1 MNLSL
6 RGLFEKIFHPEKN
19 RQAQQALTN
28 ASGLFETIT
37 GYQPTFTTWQGQIY
51 ESSLVRAAIDA
62 RARHISKL
70 DVQVHGAA
78 NPALQTALKR
88 GPNPWQTWSQFLY
101 RTSTILDIH
110 NTCVI
115 LPTLDDKLNVSG
127 FFPVVPVNCEL
138 IEYAGEPWL
147 RCQFAR
153 GGPAAVELSH
163 CAILTKH
170 QYMNDFFG
178 ESNDALK
185 DTMKLIQIQNK
196 GIEEAVKNSATYRFM
211 ARINNFTIP
220 DALAKERQQFTEKNL
235 SADAEN
241 PGGVLLFPN
250 TYTDIQQIRYSPFT
264 VDAAQM
270 QLINESVSNYFGV
283 NAKVMQNSATPEELD
298 AFFNG
303 AIEPFAIQFSE
314 AISRAAFTDRE
325 RAQGS
330 RITASADR
338 LQYMTTRE
346 KVEMARQLGD
356 RGAMTID
363 EIRKLFN
370 YEPLP
375 DGVGARIPIRGEYY
389 FVGEDR
395 GNSKRRKRKG
405 DDSNADNK
413 PEPDA

>member
-1 MNLSL
+1 MKFDI
-6 RGLFEKIFHPEKN
+6 RGLFEKIFRPEKN
-19 RQAQQALTN
+19 RQAEQALTN

-37 GYQPTFTTWQGQIY
+37 GYQPTFSTWQGEIY
-51 ESSLVRAAIDA
+51 ESGLVRAAIDA

-70 DVQVHGAA
+70 DVQIHGAA
-78 NPALQTALKR
+78 NPALQTALRR

-115 LPTLDDKLNVSG
+115 LPVLDNNLNLSG
-127 FFPVVPVNCEL
+127 FFPVVPINCEL
-138 IEYAGEPWL
+138 VDYNGEPWL

-153 GGPAAVELSH
+153 GGPAAVELRS
-163 CAILTKH
+163 CAVLTKH
-170 QYMNDFFG
+170 QYRNDFFG
-178 ESNDALK
+178 ENNNALNAA
-185 DTMKLIQIQNK
+185 MKLIRIQNK

-211 ARINNFTIP
+211 ARINNYSLP
-220 DALAKERQQFTEKNL
+220 DDLAKERQRFTEKNL
-235 SADAEN
+235 SAEAEN
-241 PGGVLLFPN
+241 AGGVLLFPN
-250 TYTDIQQIRYSPFT
+250 TYSDIQQIRYSPYT

-270 QLINESVSNYFGV
+270 QLIHESVSNYFGV

-314 AISRAAFTDRE
+314 ALSRAAFTDRE

-330 RITASADR
+330 HITANADR

-395 GNSKRRKRKG
+395 RSGKQSKRKG
-405 DDSNADNK
+405 DDSNAANGDK
-413 PEPDA
+413 DA

>member
-1 MNLSL
+1 MKFSV
-6 RGLFEKIFHPEKN
+6 RGLFDSIFRPEKN
-19 RQAQQALTN
+19 CPAKEALTQ
-28 ASGLFETIT
+28 ARGGFETLT
-37 GYQPTFTTWQGQIY
+37 GYQPSFTTWQGEIY

-70 DVQVHGAA
+70 DVQIHGAA
-78 NPALQTALKR
+78 NPALRTALQR

-115 LPTLDDKLNVSG
+115 LPTLDDNLNVNG

-138 IEYAGEPWL
+138 IDYGGEPWL

-153 GGPAAVELSH
+153 GAAAVELRR
-163 CAILTKH
+163 CAVLTKH
-170 QYMNDFFG
+170 QYRNDFFG
-178 ESNDALK
+178 ESNSALD
-185 DTMKLIQIQNK
+185 DTMKLIHIQNQ
-196 GIEEAVKNSATYRFM
+196 GITQAVKNSATYRFI
-211 ARINNFTIP
+211 ASLDQSLFHDDI
-220 DALAKERQQFTEKNL
+220 LAERKRFSEMNL
-235 SADAEN
+235 SSEAEN
-241 PGGVLLFPN
+241 PGGLLLFPVQYKN
-250 TYTDIQQIRYSPFT
+250 VTPIKYTPFT

-270 QLINESVSNYFGV
+270 QLINDSVFTYFGV

-314 AISRAAFTDRE
+314 ALSRAAFTDGE

-330 RITASADR
+330 YITANADR
-338 LQYMTTRE
+338 LQYMSTRE

-375 DGVGARIPIRGEYY
+375 DSVGSRLPIRGEYY
-389 FVGEDR
+389 FVGED
-395 GNSKRRKRKG
+395 KRNRKMKKT
-405 DDSNADNK
+405 ADNDGQREAK
-413 PEPDA
+413 RD